1 MHKHVEGRGGDGKVK
16 EGTNAVYN
24 IFCFKKERSLRS
36 EKGQDA

>member
-24 IFCFKKERSLRS
+24 IFFFKR
-36 EKGQDA
+36 EKPKK